1 MIRLS
6 PLRTPRLEL
15 VPATH
20 AMLVSDLHDT
30 AALGRLLRADIPGA
44 WPPALLDDD
53 ARREFCRMAEDGADP
68 YFSCWYWILEEPATG
83 RRTLIGSGGTASVP
97 GEPCTA
103 AIGYSVLDAY
113 QGRGYAT
120 EAVAALV
127 PVIFGIPGIACICA
141 CTYPG
146 LPASIRVL
154 EKTGFACAG
163 TMDAGAGFEEGTLRF
178 LLER

>member
-1 MIRLS
+1 
-6 PLRTPRLEL
+6 
-15 VPATH
+15 
-20 AMLVSDLHDT
+20 MLTAYLHDRAT
-30 AALGRLLRADIPGA
+30 LGRLFRADIPGA

-53 ARREFCRMAEDGADP
+53 ARREVLRMAEDGADP
-68 YFSCWYWILEEPATG
+68 HFTCWYWILEEPATG
-83 RRTLIGSGGTASVP
+83 RRTLIGSGGTAPVP
-97 GEPCTA
+97 GDPCTA
-103 AIGYSVLDAY
+103 AIGYSVLEEY

-127 PVIFGIPGIACICA
+127 PVIFVFPGIARICA

-146 LPASIRVL
+146 MPASIRVL

-163 TMDAGAGFEEGTLRF
+163 TKDGGEGFEEGTLRY